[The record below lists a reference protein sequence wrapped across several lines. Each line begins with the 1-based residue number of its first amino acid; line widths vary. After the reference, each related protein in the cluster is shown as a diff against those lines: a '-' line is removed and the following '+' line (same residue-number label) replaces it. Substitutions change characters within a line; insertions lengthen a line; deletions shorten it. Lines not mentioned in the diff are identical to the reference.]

1 MPSMV
6 VVTEGK
12 RIGRDFR
19 VSGVVRRDEAPGP
32 GERIAMTVDA
42 RPLIGLTSYV
52 QRARWGSWDKEAV
65 LVPASY
71 VNAVEEAGG
80 QPVILPSTG
89 KPAPEA
95 MDAVDGLVV
104 IGGNDIGP
112 GAYGAEPDSET
123 TGVREERDRA
133 ELALLE
139 LALEQEFPL
148 LGICRGM
155 QLLNVVR
162 GGDLI
167 QHLPHQVGTDNHRIE
182 RGTFHCHD
190 VRLEPGS
197 FLGDTLGAQANV
209 PSHHHQAPGRIGEG
223 LRATAWAEDG
233 TVEGLEATGRHFAV
247 GVLWHPE
254 ESTNR
259 ALLDCLVQEAT
270 AFRSRRESN

>member
-1 MPSMV
+1 M
-6 VVTEGK
+6 EG
-12 RIGRDFR
+12 
-19 VSGVVRRDEAPGP
+19 
-32 GERIAMTVDA
+32 

-52 QRARWGSWDKEAV
+52 QRARWGPWDKEAV

-71 VNAVEEAGG
+71 VGAVEEARGR
-80 QPVILPSTG
+80 PVILPSSG
-89 KPAPEA
+89 DPAPEA
-95 MDAVDGLVV
+95 VNVIDGLVV
-104 IGGNDIGP
+104 IGGNDVDP
-112 GAYGAEPDSET
+112 GAYGAETAPET

-139 LALEQEFPL
+139 LALRRDLPV

-155 QLLNVVR
+155 QLLNIAC

-167 QHLPHQVGTDNHRIE
+167 QHLPHRVGTDNHRIE
-182 RGTFHCHD
+182 RGTFHRHD

-197 FLGDTLGAQANV
+197 FLGDTLGARANV

-233 TVEGLEATGRHFAV
+233 TVEGLEAAGKQFAV

-254 ESTNR
+254 ESSNGT
-259 ALLDCLVQEAT
+259 LLDCLVQEA
-270 AFRSRRESN
+270 AASRSRRETR

>member
-1 MPSMV
+1 
-6 VVTEGK
+6 
-12 RIGRDFR
+12 
-19 VSGVVRRDEAPGP
+19 
-32 GERIAMTVDA
+32 MTVEA
-42 RPLIGLTSYV
+42 QPLIGLTSYV
-52 QRARWGSWDKEAV
+52 QRARWGTWDKEAV

-71 VNAVEEAGG
+71 VGAVEEAGG

-89 KPAPEA
+89 APAPEA
-95 MDAVDGLVV
+95 MDAIDGLVV
-104 IGGNDIGP
+104 IGGNDIDP

-123 TGVREERDRA
+123 TGTREERDRA
-133 ELALLE
+133 ELALLA
-139 LALEQEFPL
+139 LALQQNLPV

-155 QLLNVVR
+155 QLLNVVH

-167 QHLPHQVGTDNHRIE
+167 QHLPHQVGTDNHRIQ
-182 RGTFHCHD
+182 RGAFHCHD

-209 PSHHHQAPGRIGEG
+209 PSHHHQAPGRIGKG
-223 LRATAWAEDG
+223 LRATGWAEDG

-259 ALLDCLVQEAT
+259 ALLDCFVQEAT
-270 AFRSRRESN
+270 VFRSRRESI